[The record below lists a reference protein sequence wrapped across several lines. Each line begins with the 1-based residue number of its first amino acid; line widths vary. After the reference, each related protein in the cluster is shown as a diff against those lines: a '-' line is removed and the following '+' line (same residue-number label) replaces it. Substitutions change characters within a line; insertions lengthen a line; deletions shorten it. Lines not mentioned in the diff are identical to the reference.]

1 MLAFCF
7 EDAISCCVFSFNN
20 KKSLYLSLI
29 LRLQFFEK
37 QSCKAGALL
46 VIKPFS
52 IPQTL
57 RRVSV
62 SPKKKKK
69 KKKTARFFQTRFYF
83 WFTFLD
89 NTSHKSETNLTPHPP
104 PKKKKVLILFA
115 SIWDRFLSQASALL
129 PFQYAATLS
138 RGKGSDLFLQN
149 GPFQTFETLFEFC
162 LPH

>member
-62 SPKKKKK
+62 SPKNKKTKKK
-69 KKKTARFFQTRFYF
+69 RVFPNS
-83 WFTFLD
+83 L
-89 NTSHKSETNLTPHPP
+89 
-104 PKKKKVLILFA
+104 
-115 SIWDRFLSQASALL
+115 
-129 PFQYAATLS
+129 
-138 RGKGSDLFLQN
+138 LFLIYFSRQYI
-149 GPFQTFETLFEFC
+149 T
-162 LPH
+162 

>member
-62 SPKKKKK
+62 SPKKKQKK
-69 KKKTARFFQTRFYF
+69 PKKTGFFQTRFYF

-89 NTSHKSETNLTPHPP
+89 NTSHKSETNPTPHPP

-149 GPFQTFETLFEFC
+149 GPFQTL
-162 LPH
+162 

>member
-7 EDAISCCVFSFNN
+7 EDAISCSVFSFNN

-69 KKKTARFFQTRFYF
+69 NGNSQTRFYF

-89 NTSHKSETNLTPHPP
+89 NTSHKSETNPTPP
-104 PKKKKVLILFA
+104 PTTKKKKKVLILFA

-149 GPFQTFETLFEFC
+149 GPFQTL
-162 LPH
+162 

>member
-1 MLAFCF
+1 MLFLA
-7 EDAISCCVFSFNN
+7 AYSLLIT

-69 KKKTARFFQTRFYF
+69 TAGFFQTRFYF

-89 NTSHKSETNLTPHPP
+89 NTLHKSETNPRPPQPNPTQPP
-104 PKKKKVLILFA
+104 PQKKKSINIVCKYLRQVLVA
-115 SIWDRFLSQASALL
+115 SFGVASL
-129 PFQYAATLS
+129 PICCNIEYGEGVWFISAKRTIPDFRNSFWVLPATL
-138 RGKGSDLFLQN
+138 
-149 GPFQTFETLFEFC
+149 T
-162 LPH
+162 H